1 MVRGSCP
8 AFLRLELKAY
18 ALAERAANTNVAVTL
33 CAFVRHASAIAHES
47 ALQQPPTIA
56 TVRCA

>member
-1 MVRGSCP
+1 MALGSCT
-8 AFLRLELKAY
+8 AFLRLEVKAY
-18 ALAERAANTNVAVTL
+18 ALAERAAKTNIAVTP

>member
-1 MVRGSCP
+1 MVLGSCP
-8 AFLRLELKAY
+8 AFLRLELKGY
-18 ALAERAANTNVAVTL
+18 ALAETAVKTNVAVTL

-47 ALQQPPTIA
+47 DLQQPPMIA